1 MKHLMSLGLILLMAV
16 GAQAMAES
24 CWDAKYK
31 TRQKGTT
38 LPDTILNRLNGMR
51 IKATAPGGEEW
62 NEDHC
67 PGPDGAL
74 YKVGSLTDPTD
85 PRAFRGEWTAASNNK
100 QIVRYRYRKPS
111 GGDLEYRWSLWRNST
126 GGLSWGDTSADP
138 PTHEVIATM
147 PTKPVSFG
155 SGEDCSFPTS
165 TP

>member
-1 MKHLMSLGLILLMAV
+1 MKHLMSLGLIFLMVV
-16 GAQAMAES
+16 GAQAMALNCNEKG
-24 CWDAKYK
+24 WTRLKDANA
-31 TRQKGTT
+31 
-38 LPDTILNRLNGMR
+38 PNTIFNGLNGKR
-51 IKATAPGGEEW
+51 IMATAPGGEEW

-126 GGLSWGDTSADP
+126 GGLCWGDTSTDP

-147 PTKPVSFG
+147 PTPPGTFSEG
-155 SGEDCSFPTS
+155 CSFP
-165 TP
+165 P